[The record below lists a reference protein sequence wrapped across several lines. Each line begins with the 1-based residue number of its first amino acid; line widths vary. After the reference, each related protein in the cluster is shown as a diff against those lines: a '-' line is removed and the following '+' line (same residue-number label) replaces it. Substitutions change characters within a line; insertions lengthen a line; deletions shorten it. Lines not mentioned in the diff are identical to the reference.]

1 MKKKFQL
8 IFTSIILVSAGIVFG
23 ACDQDW
29 YFDESLTLADES
41 HGGLKNGNV
50 VATGDVKNVTHNSA
64 TILCSANHNYKES
77 LNIRPGILLT
87 TNPSYATERDFTV
100 ENRYVYRFD
109 VDIFT
114 GSECEVE
121 LNELQPLTKYYY
133 RAFAATN
140 DSGYGLSSGDDYSYG
155 EIKSFTTPIYNTPG
169 EAVDLGL
176 SIKWANQNIGA
187 SQPEEWGE
195 NFYWGYIEGGTYP
208 LEDNGWHVE
217 YEWLSYSLYTLK
229 TYGYID
235 DDYNLTSSYDAATQI
250 WGSQWRMP
258 TKKECDELLSKCT
271 WTKTT
276 KNGVTVYL
284 VTGPNSNYIYIPL
297 HSLWTASARYSYDSY
312 DRNWSYYLS
321 INGYSFNDCKT
332 DYFYRNHLFAIRPVW
347 R

>member
-1 MKKKFQL
+1 MKKKIQL

-23 ACDQDW
+23 ACDQEDW

-64 TILCSANHNYKES
+64 TILCSANHNYKET

-87 TNPSYATERDFTV
+87 TNSGYATERDFTV
-100 ENRYVYRFD
+100 GNYYIYRFD

-121 LNELQPLTKYYY
+121 LNGLKPCTTYYY
-133 RAFAATN
+133 RAFAERN
-140 DSGYGLSSGDDYSYG
+140 GYESYSYG
-155 EIKSFTTPIYNTPG
+155 EIKSFTTPINNTSG

-187 SQPEEWGE
+187 SQPEELGE
-195 NFYWGYIEGGTYP
+195 KFRWGYTGEG
-208 LEDNGWHVE
+208 DS
-217 YEWLSYSLYTLK
+217 EWRDLSLSTLK
-229 TYGYID
+229 THGYID
-235 DDYNLTSSYDAATQI
+235 DDYNLTPSHDVATQI

-258 TKKECDELLSKCT
+258 TKEECDELLSKCT
-271 WTKTT
+271 WTRTT
-276 KNGVTVYL
+276 KNGEDVFL
-284 VTGPNSNYIYIPL
+284 VTGPNSNYIYIPECN
-297 HSLWTASARYSYDSY
+297 LWTASAHKSYSY
-312 DRNWSYYLS
+312 SYYLHLYNY
-321 INGYSFNDCKT
+321 IYDGAT
-332 DYFYRNHLFAIRPVW
+332 DYTNRDAFLFIRPVW